1 MQSAVEGKPSFSDLE
16 AMRQRVLG
24 MAAEDVTGLWE
35 VLWEL
40 NTEYPKIASAVRL
53 FVAWYTMIHLIDD
66 GLIVLV
72 RWDSAE
78 HTEEEVGLGEAVY
91 LLIDDDN
98 WRAPT
103 ESDCEQLR
111 FHTTPEG
118 DKVYFER
125 PAMAS

>member
-1 MQSAVEGKPSFSDLE
+1 MQSAVEGKPSFSDLA
-16 AMRQRVLG
+16 AMRKRVLG

-40 NTEYPKIASAVRL
+40 NTEYPKIAPAVRL
-53 FVAWYTMIHLIDD
+53 FVARYTMIHLIDD

-78 HTEEEVGLGEAVY
+78 HTEEEVGLGEAVS
-91 LLIDDDN
+91 LLVDDDN
-98 WRAPT
+98 WRAPA
-103 ESDCEQLR
+103 ESDSEQLR

-118 DKVYFER
+118 DRAYYER
-125 PAMAS
+125 RAMAS

>member
-1 MQSAVEGKPSFSDLE
+1 MQSVVEGKPSFSDLE
-16 AMRQRVLG
+16 AMRKRVLG

-40 NTEYPKIASAVRL
+40 NTEYPKITPAVRL

-78 HTEEEVGLGEAVY
+78 HTEEEVGLGEVLF
-91 LLIDDDN
+91 LLVDGHN
-98 WRAPT
+98 WSAP
-103 ESDCEQLR
+103 EDSDSQQLR

-118 DKVYFER
+118 DKAYFER